1 MLDTTPGSVQ
11 IGAINYAVVVIP
23 NLTSTNSEGNLVSLY
38 GQIQYG
44 EAKIK
49 LDIDLSPVP
58 GAVTL
63 WHEIFHAVL
72 ANAGLTDHDEKLL
85 DALAHGTIMLI
96 RDNPHL
102 ITYTREVLKEADE

>member
-1 MLDTTPGSVQ
+1 MLETTPNSVQ
-11 IGAINYAVVVIP
+11 IGAINYSVIPVP
-23 NLTSTNSEGNLVSLY
+23 NLTSTNSEGNLIGLY

-63 WHEIFHAVL
+63 WHEIFHAIL
-72 ANAGLTDHDEKLL
+72 ANAGLTDHDEKVL

-102 ITYTREVLKEADE
+102 ITFTREVLKESTE